1 VTDGPVGCVQHLH
14 IALLWITTFG
24 RRRLAWAGWVVVE
37 EDDED
42 VFVNLDGVL
51 RRLLPRNIGLFTFA
65 LRRRGLC
72 QGLAVPAAN
81 FCTVLVYKKATV
93 GPAPVD
99 CFARAGSV
107 RILLSRLHGNFLQH
121 QKVVESMYIV
131 PFKYYSRGDLA

>member
-1 VTDGPVGCVQHLH
+1 VTDGPVGCVHHLH

-24 RRRLAWAGWVVVE
+24 RRRLAWAGWVVAE
-37 EDDED
+37 DED

-51 RRLLPRNIGLFTFA
+51 RRLLPRNRGLLTFA
-65 LRRRGLC
+65 LRRRGLL

-99 CFARAGSV
+99 CFARAQGLCV
-107 RILLSRLHGNFLQH
+107 ILLSGFMGTFCNTR
-121 QKVVESMYIV
+121 
-131 PFKYYSRGDLA
+131 R